1 MTLLQ
6 VTNLGKSYRSYAS
19 EWHRVARWFGA
30 WFKPKQEQW
39 ILRHIDFSIRAG
51 ESIALVGQ
59 NGAGKSTLLKM
70 ITGTL
75 QPTEGNVVV
84 HGRIAAILELGM
96 GFSSELTGRQN
107 VVHAA
112 GLMGFSEAEI
122 QKTMPHVEAFA
133 EIGTYFDAPMRTYSS
148 GMQMRVAFALA
159 TASRPE
165 LLIIDEALSVGDA
178 YFQHKSFNRIREFQA
193 EGTTLLIVSHDRNAI
208 QGLCSRALLLQ
219 QGGVVK
225 DGSPEAVFDYYNAL
239 IAEKESNTI
248 QVKQLDNGKLQTS
261 SGTGEARVQSI
272 AMYNSRG
279 ESVDTIGVGDA
290 VELRVR
296 VKILEPIDWLV
307 LGYGIKDRLGQDMY
321 GTNTW
326 HTAQVIK
333 NPRRHEEYE
342 FCIAFEA
349 NLGVG
354 SYSIQTALVDAE
366 THLSANYE
374 WRDLAFMFNVI
385 NVNKRH
391 FAGTC
396 WLEPSIII
404 KEGRLCD
411 VQS

>member
-1 MTLLQ
+1 
-6 VTNLGKSYRSYAS
+6 
-19 EWHRVARWFGA
+19 
-30 WFKPKQEQW
+30 
-39 ILRHIDFSIRAG
+39 
-51 ESIALVGQ
+51 
-59 NGAGKSTLLKM
+59 
-70 ITGTL
+70 
-75 QPTEGNVVV
+75 
-84 HGRIAAILELGM
+84 M
-96 GFSSELTGRQN
+96 GFSSELTGRQT

-122 QKTMPHVEAFA
+122 QKTMPQVEAFA
-133 EIGTYFDAPMRTYSS
+133 EIGTYFDEPMRTYSS

-193 EGTTLLIVSHDRNAI
+193 GGTTLLIVSHDRNAI

-219 QGGVVK
+219 QGGVIK

-248 QVKQLDNGKLQTS
+248 QVQQLDNGKLQTS

-272 AMYNSRG
+272 AMHNSRG

-296 VKILEPIDWLV
+296 VKIVEPIDWLV

-333 NPRRHEEYE
+333 NPRLHEEYE
-342 FCIAFEA
+342 FCIAFQA

-354 SYSIQTALVDAE
+354 SYSIQTALVDAD

-396 WLEPSIII
+396 WLEPKIII
-404 KEGRLCD
+404 KEGKLCD